1 MTLDATDLRI
11 LTALQQDGQVSNAA
25 LAETLGMSASSCW
38 RRVRA
43 LEEAGAIERPGV
55 RLNPEA
61 CGLSFQ
67 AIVHVSLVRHEMR
80 PVEDFIRAVRGRA
93 EIQECYAT
101 TGQADYHLRVL
112 CRDLAAYN
120 AFLEDFLFRQPA
132 VASAQTNM
140 VLRAVKTS
148 GVLPL

>member
-1 MTLDATDLRI
+1 
-11 LTALQQDGQVSNAA
+11 
-25 LAETLGMSASSCW
+25 MSASSCW

-43 LEEAGAIERPGV
+43 LEEAGAIGRPGV
-55 RLNPEA
+55 RFDPEA
-61 CGLSFQ
+61 CGLTFQ

-80 PVEDFIRAVRGRA
+80 PVEDFIRAVQSRP

-120 AFLEDFLFRQPA
+120 AFLEQFLFRQPA

-140 VLRAVKTS
+140 VLRAVKTR